1 MPRMQRRA
9 RYRPIV
15 MRAATAACLVALLSG
30 CGIGGGF
37 SGSGNGFGGF
47 GGTRIAIPEAEANGY
62 TMRRLKGSED
72 DRIGLLQPDPTIRW
86 PDQSD
91 ENRPS
96 VFETDAERA
105 ARERQ
110 QQSQQQNRR
119 GSSSESPDLPRTQPQ
134 DLVRQAPAPRPL
146 ASPPAPEQ
154 RGQAIPGAP
163 PGTVTTGGT
172 GNSGTFGGPAGTG
185 TTVRDGGTMTLMGAD
200 GQIRTVPAPR

>member
-1 MPRMQRRA
+1 MPQMQRRA
-9 RYRPIV
+9 RCRPIV
-15 MRAATAACLVALLSG
+15 MHPATAACLVALLSG

-47 GGTRIAIPEAEANGY
+47 GGSRVAIPEAEANGY
-62 TMRRLKGSED
+62 TMRRLKGDED
-72 DRIGLLQPDPTIRW
+72 DHVGLLQPDPTIRW
-86 PDQSD
+86 PDQTD

-96 VFETDAERA
+96 VFETDAERQ
-105 ARERQ
+105 ARERRQ
-110 QQSQQQNRR
+110 QQSRR

-185 TTVRDGGTMTLMGAD
+185 TVVRDGATTTLMGAD
-200 GQIRTVPAPR
+200 GKIVTVPTPH